1 MPTKGECVKLKNF
14 EKKLELPFMIYAD
27 FETILIPEDNGKQ
40 NAEES
45 YTTKYQKH
53 AACSYGCKLVCVDG
67 KFGKPFKSY

>member
-14 EKKLELPFMIYAD
+14 ERKLELPFMIYAD
-27 FETILIPEDNGKQ
+27 FETILIP
-40 NAEES
+40 EES